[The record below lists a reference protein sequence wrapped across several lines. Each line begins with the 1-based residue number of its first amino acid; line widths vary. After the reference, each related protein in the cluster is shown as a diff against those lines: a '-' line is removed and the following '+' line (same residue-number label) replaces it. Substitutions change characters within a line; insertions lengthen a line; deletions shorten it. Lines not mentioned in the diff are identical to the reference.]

1 MPFGGQPAR
10 KLRRHAAPQQQ
21 GVVGKRQSELVAV
34 AERPRQGGQQ
44 RVRPDRLLRPRRR
57 LPLRKP
63 EEPRSKKVGLF
74 IISSILGGYC

>member
-10 KLRRHAAPQQQ
+10 ELRRHAAPQQQ

-63 EEPRSKKVGLF
+63 EEPRSEKVGGF
-74 IISSILGGYC
+74 AISIL